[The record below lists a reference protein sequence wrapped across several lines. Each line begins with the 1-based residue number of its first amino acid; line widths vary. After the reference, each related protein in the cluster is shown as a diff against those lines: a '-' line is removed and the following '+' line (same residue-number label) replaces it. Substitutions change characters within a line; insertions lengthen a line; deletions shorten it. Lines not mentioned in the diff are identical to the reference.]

1 MGRTTHTIDAPP
13 SRVFDVLSDP
23 DSYGEWVVGSKR
35 VRDADPDF
43 PAPGSRFHHTVG
55 FGPITVSDHTVVEEL
70 KRPQRIKLRAK
81 ARPLGTAHV
90 TLELKRKG
98 RSKTEVTMTEGPA
111 DPLSALAFFHP
122 LTLLLVRGRNDESLR
137 RLGELAAGRARR

>member
-13 SRVFDVLSDP
+13 SRVFDVLSEADA
-23 DSYGEWVVGSKR
+23 YGEWVVGSKQI
-35 VRDADPDF
+35 RDADPDF

-98 RSKTEVTMTEGPA
+98 RGKTEVTMTEGPA

-137 RLGELAAGRARR
+137 RLGELAAERARR

>member
-1 MGRTTHTIDAPP
+1 MGRTTLTIEATPA
-13 SRVFDVLSDP
+13 RIFDVLSDP
-23 DSYGEWVVGSKR
+23 DAYGEWVVGSKH

-55 FGPITVSDHTVVEEL
+55 FGPITVSDHTVVEEM

-81 ARPLGTAHV
+81 ARPLATAHV

-98 RSKTEVTMTEGPA
+98 RGKTEVTMIEDPA
-111 DPLSALAFFHP
+111 GPLSALVFFHP
-122 LTLLLVRGRNDESLR
+122 LTHLLVRGRNDESLR
-137 RLGELAAGRARR
+137 RLGELAAARR